1 MQELCRHLYR
11 SISLRGEPPSFV
23 FIVTDPISRPLSLL
37 RPRPHLSPQLSY
49 VAPEVLT
56 LRGYGK
62 EADLWSV
69 GVILWLVV
77 RGRLP
82 FEGDKEVSLL
92 LLGCIVQCGILGVC
106 CSFVWTK

>member
-1 MQELCRHLYR
+1 MQELCRHLYK
-11 SISLRGEPPSFV
+11 SIYPRGEPPPFGCTV
-23 FIVTDPISRPLSLL
+23 IHPLSLL

-82 FEGDKEVSLL
+82 FEGDKEASLL
-92 LLGCIVQCGILGVC
+92 LLGCIVG
-106 CSFVWTK
+106 F